1 MVQFACED
9 APVSVAIVFDSSE
22 SMAGKLPQ
30 SREAIRR
37 FLQFANPEDDFSLVE
52 FSTRPRLTVPFTS
65 EIGRIEDPL
74 LYAQPKGTTALLDAI
89 NLAMNYL
96 THARYPRRALLIL
109 SDGGDNHS
117 RYTETEMLERVRE
130 SDLRIY
136 AMGIYERRV
145 GFQSQRPTAGQKLLQ
160 RLAETSG
167 GRQFAVD
174 SPADLPVV
182 AARISLELRNE
193 YILGYRPS
201 DTPRDGKYHRV
212 QVSLTANSDFTVAWR
227 PGYYGSA
234 E

>member
-1 MVQFACED
+1 M
-9 APVSVAIVFDSSE
+9 
-22 SMAGKLPQ
+22 
-30 SREAIRR
+30 
-37 FLQFANPEDDFSLVE
+37 
-52 FSTRPRLTVPFTS
+52 
-65 EIGRIEDPL
+65 
-74 LYAQPKGTTALLDAI
+74 
-89 NLAMNYL
+89 
-96 THARYPRRALLIL
+96 
-109 SDGGDNHS
+109 
-117 RYTETEMLERVRE
+117 RE
-130 SDLRIY
+130 SDLWIY

-212 QVSLTANSDFTVAWR
+212 QVSLTASQRLHGCLAARLLWVGGITTPATALAMPR
-227 PGYYGSA
+227 R
-234 E
+234 